1 MKNIDY
7 HSESVNLIEKMTKN
21 KFLMPDCHS
30 EEAFLPSWLRYSTYV
45 DSSSR
50 NYVNIYIKEA
60 NRNESYTITLRN
72 RELRIDSHNIFLK
85 PLTCKKIYEQILEI
99 YNLKFSFAESNEW
112 RTALLEKI
120 SNRAIALREAEKAL
134 KKEKE
139 ILKDFDSLNNK

>member
-21 KFLMPDCHS
+21 KFLMPDCYS

-50 NYVNIYIKEA
+50 NYVNIYIKEP
-60 NRNESYTITLRN
+60 NRDTKYVINFTRWKIV
-72 RELRIDSHNIFLK
+72 IDSNNIFLD
-85 PLTCKKIYEQILEI
+85 PVTCKKIYEQILEI

>member
-21 KFLMPDCHS
+21 KFLMPNSHS

-60 NRNESYTITLRN
+60 NRNEAYTIKLRN
-72 RELRIDSHNIFLK
+72 RELRIDSYNIFLK

-134 KKEKE
+134 KNEKE